1 MSDLQGVDVQR
12 WQGLGVECRSVREPW
27 YQSFGLRTDF
37 LGEVRK
43 REKGREKKDRGLGNP
58 SGCGARLGQSSEG
71 YRLSLVVWTR
81 SAPSHLNQKSARKTL
96 RQG

>member
-1 MSDLQGVDVQR
+1 M
-12 WQGLGVECRSVREPW
+12 ECRSVREPW
-27 YQSFGLRTDF
+27 YQNFSLRTDF

-43 REKGREKKDRGLGNP
+43 REKGREKKTEVWTFTFGNP
-58 SGCGARLGQSSEG
+58 SGWGARSGQSSEG

-81 SAPSHLNQKSARKTL
+81 SAPPHLNQKSARKTL